1 MKLELNNEKNKVSS
15 SMKDLKN
22 VLNSS
27 RKTIH
32 EYRAVEARKTMHE
45 YRAVEARK
53 TMHEYR

>member
-27 RKTIH
+27 RKT
-32 EYRAVEARKTMHE
+32 MHE

-53 TMHEYR
+53 TVHEYR